1 MEPPSSILDDY
12 LSRSITLLLLLIL
25 YAIIKGVCFSLEIT
39 KKSPINDYSQRDD
52 RRARRI
58 SSILPVSSGFTE
70 VMGFLSLTIKLLL
83 IYLLFSLLSNPYI
96 AGIVAGMLIFSAG
109 EVSIAICKGRE
120 KIFLERSSLLL
131 STLYRLLFP
140 VTIIIIKF
148 KSILSK
154 GQEERDAR
162 SFEDFADEGSVSDSI
177 DADEKRL
184 LKSIV
189 ELSGTCVSEIMR
201 PRVEVSALN
210 TSLTSSEV
218 IERAIECGYSRLPV
232 YESNLDRV
240 KGFLYVKDLV
250 GYIKDNIQDYDWHKL
265 IRKAYFVPGSKKIND
280 LLEEFRQM
288 KIHLAVVVDE
298 YGGTDGIVTLEDVLE
313 EIVGEISDESDRVE
327 LNIKGENS

>member
-12 LSRSITLLLLLIL
+12 LSRGIVLILLLTL
-25 YAIIKGVCFSLEIT
+25 YAIIKGVGFSLEIA
-39 KKSPINDYSQRDD
+39 KKSSLKEYSKRSD
-52 RRARRI
+52 RRARRV
-58 SSILPVSSGFTE
+58 SALLQVSSGFTE
-70 VMGFLSLTIKLLL
+70 MMGFLSLTVKLLL
-83 IYLLFSLLSNPYI
+83 IYLSFSLLNNPFM
-96 AGIVAGMLIFSAG
+96 AGIMAVMLFFSAG
-109 EVSIAICKGRE
+109 EVSIAFCKGRE
-120 KIFLERSSLLL
+120 KIVLERISLLL
-131 STLYRLLFP
+131 STLHRIFFP
-140 VTIIIIKF
+140 VTIIILKF
-148 KSILSK
+148 KSLLSE

-162 SFEDFADEGSVSDSI
+162 SFEDFADEENVSDSI

-210 TSLTSSEV
+210 TSLSSSEV
-218 IERAIECGYSRLPV
+218 LERAIECGYSRLPV
-232 YESNLDRV
+232 YENNLDRV

-265 IRKAYFVPGSKKIND
+265 IREAYFVPGSKKIND

-327 LNIKGENS
+327 LNLKGEIT